1 MKRKVDL
8 GMIKIGFIGY
18 GSMGSMLVKGFIQSG
33 HVKQEQ
39 MIVTRR
45 DKSRLAEIKDSW
57 AGINITE
64 SLAEVA
70 KNGDIIFLCVKPK
83 DYGAVLDEI
92 KTYIT
97 EEKHIV
103 SITSG
108 ISIDYLESMLNTKIT
123 KIIPTLVSEINEG
136 ITLICHNKKV
146 TNEDITIIQT
156 ILSGI
161 SKLKYISEED
171 FGFASDFTSCAPGFI
186 AAIFKEYVE
195 AGIRKTDTICDSDIE
210 DMVLY
215 TLLGTAKLII
225 EKNMKFDQVIK
236 RVAVKG
242 GITEEGVKVLEK
254 GLPNIFDE
262 LLQTTNN
269 KRVKGH

>member
-1 MKRKVDL
+1 MT
-8 GMIKIGFIGY
+8 KIGFIGY
-18 GSMGSMLVKGFIQSG
+18 GSMGSMLVKGFIHSG
-33 HVKQEQ
+33 KVKQEQ
-39 MIVTRR
+39 IMVTRR
-45 DKSRLAEIKDSW
+45 DKSRLTEVKASW
-57 AGINITE
+57 PGINITE
-64 SLAEVA
+64 SLVEVA
-70 KNGDIIFLCVKPK
+70 KTADIIFLCVKPK
-83 DYGAVLDEI
+83 DYSDVLQEI
-92 KTYIT
+92 KSFIT
-97 EEKHIV
+97 KDKHII

-108 ISIDYLESMLNTKIT
+108 ISMNYLESMLHTKIT

-136 ITLICHNKKV
+136 VTLICHNKKV
-146 TNEDITIIQT
+146 TKEDITIIQT

-161 SKLKYISEED
+161 SKLKYINEED

-186 AAIFKEYVE
+186 AAIFKEFVE
-195 AGIRKTDTICDSDIE
+195 AGIRKTDSISDTDIE

-215 TLLGTAKLII
+215 TLLGTAKLML

-254 GLPNIFDE
+254 ELPIIFDE

-269 KRVKGH
+269 KRVRGH